1 MRRATAPRRAS
12 AVLCWSHA
20 HYYSLQ
26 PLPKQPAVVR
36 VFSAERPR
44 HAPSSEPRRLTI
56 AAAAAATATATAATA
71 ATAVTAAA
79 VCTSKGSRH
88 KSCVVVRFLQKT
100 ELLRTAG

>member
-1 MRRATAPRRAS
+1 MTYYITILKKVSSRPHSNSITLPATVRRATAPRRAS

-44 HAPSSEPRRLTI
+44 HAPSSEPRR
-56 AAAAAATATATAATA
+56 
-71 ATAVTAAA
+71 
-79 VCTSKGSRH
+79 
-88 KSCVVVRFLQKT
+88 
-100 ELLRTAG
+100 